1 MNENKDEIAVVEY
14 SVEGSN
20 IRLTPSI
27 VQNFIA
33 GSDAGEI
40 TIQEFKFF
48 SELCKVRKLN
58 PFTKEAYLI
67 KFGNQPAQMVVGK
80 DAILK
85 RAIMNQNYDGREQ
98 GIIVKLPDGTVDFRK
113 GTFRLSDEQLVGGW
127 AKVYRKDIGHP
138 TEITVS
144 FDEVAQRKKNGEL
157 NSNWAT
163 KGATMVEKVALV
175 RALRETF
182 VEDCGG
188 MIDADEAWDASEIN
202 GKSQIQKP
210 KKDERLEDATEWY
223 AKLRKELTA
232 KGYDFRSKENNDFI
246 TMAAG
251 ITTQDISVLNVEQ
264 IKKLCDTYESILE
277 QEDNG

>member
-98 GIIVKLPDGTVDFRK
+98 GIIVKLSDGSIDFRK
-113 GTFRLSDEQLVGGW
+113 GTFRLNDEQLVGG
-127 AKVYRKDIGHP
+127 
-138 TEITVS
+138 
-144 FDEVAQRKKNGEL
+144 
-157 NSNWAT
+157 
-163 KGATMVEKVALV
+163 
-175 RALRETF
+175 
-182 VEDCGG
+182 
-188 MIDADEAWDASEIN
+188 
-202 GKSQIQKP
+202 
-210 KKDERLEDATEWY
+210 
-223 AKLRKELTA
+223 
-232 KGYDFRSKENNDFI
+232 
-246 TMAAG
+246 
-251 ITTQDISVLNVEQ
+251 
-264 IKKLCDTYESILE
+264 
-277 QEDNG
+277 

>member
-20 IRLTPSI
+20 IKLTPSI

-98 GIIVKLPDGTVDFRK
+98 GIIVKLPG
-113 GTFRLSDEQLVGGW
+113 
-127 AKVYRKDIGHP
+127 
-138 TEITVS
+138 
-144 FDEVAQRKKNGEL
+144 
-157 NSNWAT
+157 
-163 KGATMVEKVALV
+163 
-175 RALRETF
+175 
-182 VEDCGG
+182 
-188 MIDADEAWDASEIN
+188 
-202 GKSQIQKP
+202 
-210 KKDERLEDATEWY
+210 
-223 AKLRKELTA
+223 
-232 KGYDFRSKENNDFI
+232 RS
-246 TMAAG
+246 
-251 ITTQDISVLNVEQ
+251 
-264 IKKLCDTYESILE
+264 
-277 QEDNG
+277 

>member
-113 GTFRLSDEQLVGGW
+113 GTFRLSDEQLVRF
-127 AKVYRKDIGHP
+127 A
-138 TEITVS
+138 
-144 FDEVAQRKKNGEL
+144 
-157 NSNWAT
+157 
-163 KGATMVEKVALV
+163 V
-175 RALRETF
+175 R
-182 VEDCGG
+182 
-188 MIDADEAWDASEIN
+188 S
-202 GKSQIQKP
+202 
-210 KKDERLEDATEWY
+210 
-223 AKLRKELTA
+223 TA
-232 KGYDFRSKENNDFI
+232 I
-246 TMAAG
+246 
-251 ITTQDISVLNVEQ
+251 
-264 IKKLCDTYESILE
+264 
-277 QEDNG
+277 